1 MRVLLTAVTLA
12 DLFFLIGMKLPQGS
26 CTNCNGNTLEVVS
39 LNATGNGYFG
49 GTLYTPTKVCPCTGA
64 WPDRYQPWNC
74 PKLKRVHWGGT
85 AETSS
90 NFAIASRWGAGAS
103 CPSSCTV
110 NYNPV
115 DSSGLVTIKSGSGS
129 VTANPKVT
137 LTFADGS
144 GTNDVLCCARRY
156 GKRFGFVADD

>member
-12 DLFFLIGMKLPQGS
+12 ALFFLIGMKLPQGS

-85 AETSS
+85 A
-90 NFAIASRWGAGAS
+90 
-103 CPSSCTV
+103 
-110 NYNPV
+110 
-115 DSSGLVTIKSGSGS
+115 IKQ
-129 VTANPKVT
+129 
-137 LTFADGS
+137 L
-144 GTNDVLCCARRY
+144 RY
-156 GKRFGFVADD
+156 CQPLGRGRFLPIELYG